1 MSGLRGKERGGKESK
16 RGRGQGQCV
25 CMREL
30 LRLEA
35 FSDRASR
42 GSVRWSAGSR
52 CRGSKLFADTTLALL
67 GVHATLVMYYLQIFE
82 RFELENSPD
91 LRCF

>member
-67 GVHATLVMYYLQIFE
+67 GAELRPPWAKETDRISFFLVDVFC
-82 RFELENSPD
+82 N
-91 LRCF
+91 